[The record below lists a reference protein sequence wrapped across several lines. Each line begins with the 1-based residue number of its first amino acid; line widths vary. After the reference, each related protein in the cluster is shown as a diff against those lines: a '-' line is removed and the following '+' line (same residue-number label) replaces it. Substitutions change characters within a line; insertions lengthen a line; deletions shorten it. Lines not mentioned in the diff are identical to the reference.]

1 MSLWKQLSLWVQNQ
15 VGSRCVEVGFPG
27 RGGESPVPRGMQTQT
42 AKRVLSSLG
51 RLSLHGLAVSGPGS
65 PTVGRGVRRCVPF
78 TPWGSR
84 FGSFHCGYHTTQS
97 VNEASHTPRHTQS
110 LSHIHTFI
118 NTPLNTCMGVPPPPQ
133 PIQPGH
139 LPTCSL
145 LHGHACPHALSAT
158 QIQAW
163 LVHRT
168 GVPSCPS
175 ERAGRTASLPL
186 QRRGTAPLP
195 PTSQWGSKS
204 LFPLV
209 LPPLPA
215 RV

>member
-42 AKRVLSSLG
+42 AKRVLSSSG

-97 VNEASHTPRHTQS
+97 VNEASHTPRHTQTHS
-110 LSHIHTFI
+110 AQLSPTEGNCLCKNPQSQQNSPAPYTI
-118 NTPLNTCMGVPPPPQ
+118 N
-133 PIQPGH
+133 
-139 LPTCSL
+139 
-145 LHGHACPHALSAT
+145 
-158 QIQAW
+158 QI
-163 LVHRT
+163 
-168 GVPSCPS
+168 
-175 ERAGRTASLPL
+175 
-186 QRRGTAPLP
+186 
-195 PTSQWGSKS
+195 
-204 LFPLV
+204 
-209 LPPLPA
+209 
-215 RV
+215 